1 MRQSPL
7 VLGLAVLM
15 AGILSVVSVVRA
27 TESPEVDPT
36 RGAIDEPF
44 GSDARVSLSLPLK
57 TNANLGLGA
66 VTESPD
72 EAAEADKLA
81 KQLANPIASLI
92 SVPFQANEDWG
103 YGPSGNGYKFTLNIQ
118 PVIPISITRD
128 WNLILR
134 TIVAAILLTMVTT
147 YLILAYADTVIC
159 YIGPHGIDAATRIV
173 GFFVAAIGMG
183 LIFHGVMEAIQTFLL
198 AKTNQ

>member
-159 YIGPHGIDAATRIV
+159 YIGPHGIDAAARIV